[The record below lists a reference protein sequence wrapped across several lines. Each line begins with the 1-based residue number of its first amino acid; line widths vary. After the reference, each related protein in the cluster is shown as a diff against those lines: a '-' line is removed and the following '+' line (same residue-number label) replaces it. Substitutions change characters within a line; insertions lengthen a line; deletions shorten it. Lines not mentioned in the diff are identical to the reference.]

1 MRLRRGKLEGL
12 QMSATTRYLQV
23 DGELACASCGRTL
36 LLGERYEPGP
46 GGDVRCEL
54 CRNDP
59 SAPPEPAAPATARDR
74 IRLAWLVLM
83 GDADPGLGRRGAG
96 PPA

>member
-1 MRLRRGKLEGL
+1 
-12 QMSATTRYLQV
+12 MSATTAYLQV
-23 DGELACASCGRTL
+23 NGELACASCGRTL

-46 GGDVRCEL
+46 GGDARCEL

-59 SAPPEPAAPATARDR
+59 PPSPEPPAPWTARGR
-74 IRLAWLVLM
+74 IRLAWHVLM
-83 GDADPGLGRRGAG
+83 GDADSPPKRRGAR

>member
-1 MRLRRGKLEGL
+1 
-12 QMSATTRYLQV
+12 MSATTAYLQV
-23 DGELACASCGRTL
+23 DGELACARCGRTL

-59 SAPPEPAAPATARDR
+59 PPPPEPPAPSTARAW
-74 IRLAWLVLM
+74 IRLAWHVLM
-83 GDADPGLGRRGAG
+83 GDADSAPGRRGARSTD
-96 PPA
+96 